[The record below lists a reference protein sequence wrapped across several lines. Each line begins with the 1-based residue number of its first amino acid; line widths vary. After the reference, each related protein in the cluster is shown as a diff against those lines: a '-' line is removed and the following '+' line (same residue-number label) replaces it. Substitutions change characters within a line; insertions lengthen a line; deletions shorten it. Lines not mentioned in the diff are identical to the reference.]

1 MNATS
6 PHPALREWRRKMA
19 HPVTLSVMAAV
30 AVVMAVVGPFDTGR
44 YLAPVMRLA
53 YWALVVVGT
62 FGTGLAV
69 ALILDPRL
77 EGRMPHWVAIVVQ
90 GVVTGLAIAP
100 VLFGL
105 TAAFFPGLPPLPALL
120 GLAAQGVVIAVVVT
134 AVIAVVSAQL
144 QPERP
149 ASGQPALLA
158 RLPMDRRGAIL
169 SLSAEDH
176 YTRIR
181 TTRGEALVLIRLS
194 DAITLAA
201 PTPGVQIHRS
211 HWVALGAVASA
222 RRQGDGATVT
232 LTDGSELPASRRH
245 IPALR
250 DAGLLPR

>member
-1 MNATS
+1 MPLHLT
-6 PHPALREWRRKMA
+6 LREWRRKMA
-19 HPVTLSVMAAV
+19 HPITLSVMAAV
-30 AVVMAVVGPFDTGR
+30 AVVMAVVGPFDTARFLG
-44 YLAPVMRLA
+44 PVMRLA

-69 ALILDPRL
+69 ALILGPRL
-77 EGRMPHWVAIVVQ
+77 EGRMPHWAAILVQ

-100 VLFGL
+100 VLFAL
-105 TAAFFPGLPPLPALL
+105 TATFFPGLPPLRQLL

-144 QPERP
+144 AP
-149 ASGQPALLA
+149 APTAGQPALLA
-158 RLPMDRRGAIL
+158 RLPVARRGAIW

-181 TTRGEALVLIRLS
+181 TDRGEALVLIRLS

-211 HWVALGAVASA
+211 HWVALSKVASA
-222 RRQGDGATVT
+222 RRQGDGAMIT
-232 LTDGSELPASRRH
+232 LPDGTELPASRRH

-250 DAGLLPR
+250 AAGLLPR